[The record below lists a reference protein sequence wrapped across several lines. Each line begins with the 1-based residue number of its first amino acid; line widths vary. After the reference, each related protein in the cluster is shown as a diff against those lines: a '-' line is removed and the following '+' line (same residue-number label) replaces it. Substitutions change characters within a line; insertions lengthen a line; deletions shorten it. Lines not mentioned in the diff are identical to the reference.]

1 MRKKLLFVILLSLIF
16 LMFIGIALFVF
27 ITDIIIRNSKKNQ
40 EEQFEN
46 IPILTNDE
54 INILMNKCLHVLSDT
69 KCNNIAN
76 DYKILRDSYKNKNSS
91 ISDYSLEKL
100 IDQTKLARKYL

>member
-1 MRKKLLFVILLSLIF
+1 MRNKILFVRLFNLILLI
-16 LMFIGIALFVF
+16 FIGIILILF

-46 IPILTNDE
+46 ISILTNDE

-91 ISDYSLEKL
+91 ISDYNLEKL